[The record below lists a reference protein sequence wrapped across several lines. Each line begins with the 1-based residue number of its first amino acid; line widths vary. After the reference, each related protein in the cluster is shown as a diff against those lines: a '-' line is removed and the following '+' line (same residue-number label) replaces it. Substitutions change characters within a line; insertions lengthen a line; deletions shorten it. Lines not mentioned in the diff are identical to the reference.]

1 MTGAGARM
9 LVTGDLAEGGPLT
22 GLTEPEQLGEVPH
35 DYTGLL
41 LIEDMR
47 NVGRALVR

>member
-1 MTGAGARM
+1 MSGAGARFFIA
-9 LVTGDLAEGGPLT
+9 GDDAAGDRWV

-41 LIEDMR
+41 LVEDMD